1 MNCVS
6 NGFLNKLIDLD
17 QKMNVV
23 SLTRLPINIQCVLF
37 QNLEEEVFRSRQDVL
52 EAQSRSTALS
62 LQLSSV
68 EREGADKEQ
77 QLCQIK

>member
-6 NGFLNKLIDLD
+6 DGFLNKLIDLD

-23 SLTRLPINIQCVLF
+23 SLTQLTINIQCLF
-37 QNLEEEVFRSRQDVL
+37 QSLEEEVFRSRQDVL

>member
-6 NGFLNKLIDLD
+6 NGFWKKPNDLV
-17 QKMNVV
+17 M
-23 SLTRLPINIQCVLF
+23 SLTQLPINIQSLF
-37 QNLEEEVFRSRQDVL
+37 QSLEEEVFRSRQDVL

-77 QLCQIK
+77 QLCQIM

>member
-6 NGFLNKLIDLD
+6 NEFFNKLIDLD
-17 QKMNVV
+17 QKINVA
-23 SLTRLPINIQCVLF
+23 SFTRLPINIQCVLF

-62 LQLSSV
+62 IQLSSV